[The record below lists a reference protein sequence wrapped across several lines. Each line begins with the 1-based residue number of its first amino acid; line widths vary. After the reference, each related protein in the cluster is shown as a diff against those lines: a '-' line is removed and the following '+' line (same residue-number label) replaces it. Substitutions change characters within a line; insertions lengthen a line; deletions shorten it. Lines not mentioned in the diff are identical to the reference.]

1 MLEYHPDTNNS
12 HDAHDL
18 AIELNKAKDIL
29 LSADKRKQ
37 YDEDLDYW
45 ARKDAE
51 QTQRKKEAEQAQ
63 RRREAEANQRKKEA
77 EQAQRRREAEANQ
90 RKKEAE
96 QAQRRREAEQASSR
110 QETSGDNDSQEDALY
125 GQVWKELVHQPV

>member
-77 EQAQRRREAEANQ
+77 EQAQRRREAE
-90 RKKEAE
+90 
-96 QAQRRREAEQASSR
+96 QASSR